1 MTWPVKHSLRARL
14 LFFLLAAILLTAF
27 LQGWAAY
34 RGALVQADEIFDYH
48 LQRTAFS
55 LSTGNPIFNM
65 PGESDHFDGPEDR
78 DLVIQVWTPDGVRV
92 FRSAP
97 RLPLPDRTVLGF
109 SNLRDHGDTYRVFSL
124 QTPTQVIQVAQDMA
138 VRTDM
143 ASSMAL
149 RAVWP
154 IAAMAP
160 LLMLIVWWVVSLSL
174 TSVNRAR
181 QQVASRQADD
191 LSPVGED
198 DLPDEVRPL
207 VHELNLLLGRVD
219 RAFAA
224 QQRFVGDAAHEL
236 RSPLAALKLQIQS
249 LQRATDDSSRE
260 LATRRLAAGI
270 DRAARLVD
278 QLLLL
283 ARQEAG
289 ADASAS
295 VTRVSLNEVVHLAI
309 ADVLPLAQAK
319 SINLGVVRDDPA
331 QVDGNLEALVIM
343 TRNLLDNAIK
353 YTPADGRIDISTIQ
367 DSSGVSLLVDDSGPG
382 IAQDDAARVFDRFFR
397 TGDTGTTTG
406 SGLGLAIVKAIT
418 DKHGATIALQRS
430 PELGGLRASVHFP
443 AR

>member
-1 MTWPVKHSLRARL
+1 MKWPVKHSLRARL

-65 PGESDHFDGPEDR
+65 PGESNNFDGPEDH

-97 RLPLPDRTVLGF
+97 HLPLPDRTVLGF
-109 SNLRDHGDTYRVFSL
+109 SDLHDHGATYRVFSL
-124 QTPTQVIQVAQDMA
+124 ETPTQVIQVAQGMT

-143 ASSMAL
+143 ASAMAL

-160 LLMLIVWWVVSLSL
+160 LLMLIVWWVVSMSL

-181 QQVASRQADD
+181 QQVAVRQPDD
-191 LSPVGED
+191 LSPIGEE

-207 VHELNLLLGRVD
+207 VHELNLLLGRVN

-224 QQRFVGDAAHEL
+224 QQQFVGDAAHEL

-249 LQRATDDSSRE
+249 LQRAGDETSRDT
-260 LATRRLAAGI
+260 ATRRLAGGI
-270 DRAARLVD
+270 DRAVRLVD

-289 ADASAS
+289 ANSIAPMTKTA
-295 VTRVSLNEVVHLAI
+295 LNEAVHLAI
-309 ADVLPLAQAK
+309 NDVLPLAQAK
-319 SINLGVVRDDPA
+319 SINLGVVRSDTA
-331 QVDGNLEALVIM
+331 LVDGNLEELVIM

-353 YTPADGRIDISTIQ
+353 YTPADGRVDIAIIK
-367 DSSGVSLLVDDSGPG
+367 DSVGVNLLVDDSGPG
-382 IAQDDAARVFDRFFR
+382 IQDDHTQRVFDRFYR
-397 TGDTGTTTG
+397 TGDTSTTG

-418 DKHGATIALQRS
+418 DKHGAVINLQRS
-430 PELGGLRASVHFP
+430 PDLGGLRATVRFP
-443 AR
+443 QR